1 MCAQANHA
9 FGAVGSVWTERRE
22 MIWNCSP
29 WQRKSSGHWAL
40 IMCVMF
46 ALYPLSMATT
56 IITNTRSEIAFMA
69 GLWVADTIP
78 IFRPGYGQYP
88 PVSYDCRYKF
98 SSRRLSAYG
107 GPYIAFCGGSIRYRS

>member
-69 GLWVADTIP
+69 GPWGADTIQTSP
-78 IFRPGYGQYP
+78 PANAQYP
-88 PVSYDCRYKF
+88 RPSYDY
-98 SSRRLSAYG
+98 RLIFPSHG
-107 GPYIAFCGGSIRYRS
+107 TSPD